1 MIYKEHLEVVVVTGM
16 SIIFKVIF
24 VKFFE
29 LSKVQILKNGINGC
43 ELVINCLIVVQEY
56 TSLYSQLHSV
66 TTRRKQTYS
75 IRNKHFIIKIT
86 LVS

>member
-1 MIYKEHLEVVVVTGM
+1 MIHKEHLQVVVVTGM

-43 ELVINCLIVVQEY
+43 ELVINCLIVVQE
-56 TSLYSQLHSV
+56 
-66 TTRRKQTYS
+66 
-75 IRNKHFIIKIT
+75 
-86 LVS
+86 